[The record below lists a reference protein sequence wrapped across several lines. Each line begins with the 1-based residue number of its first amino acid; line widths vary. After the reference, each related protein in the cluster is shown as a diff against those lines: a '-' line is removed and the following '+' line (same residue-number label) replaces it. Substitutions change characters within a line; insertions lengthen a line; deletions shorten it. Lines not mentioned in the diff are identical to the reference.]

1 MFMPRDSF
9 PPGVVEQ
16 LNWYVY
22 RLIDPRNGE
31 TFYVGKGRGDRIF
44 VHAKG
49 APQAT
54 EEEDAQDLKFQRIKE
69 IQAAGLDVG
78 HVVHRHGLTS
88 SKVALEVEAALIDA
102 YPGLTNKAAGHGSHD
117 YGARHVEEI
126 IREYEAEP
134 FEVREH
140 LLLIS
145 IGVFYKAEGMT
156 VYDAVRGMWKIDGK
170 RANREKRLVL
180 ARYKE
185 MVVGAFRP
193 AEWLPA
199 TRENFPELDTS
210 MEPRWGFKGKEA
222 ESDARDYYVGKRVP
236 DRFLPQKG
244 GANPVRYCDK
254 DKNLR

>member
-1 MFMPRDSF
+1 MPRDSF
-9 PPGVVEQ
+9 PPGVEEK
-16 LNWYVY
+16 LKWYVY

-31 TFYVGKGRGDRIF
+31 TFYVGKGKEDRIF
-44 VHAKG
+44 IHSRG
-49 APQAT
+49 GLQAT
-54 EEEDAQDLKFQRIKE
+54 KEENARDLKYQRIKD

-88 SKVALEVEAALIDA
+88 SKMALEVEAALIDA
-102 YPGLTNKAAGHGSHD
+102 YPGLTNKAGGHGSHD

-134 FEVREH
+134 FEVRES

-145 IGVFYKAEGMT
+145 IGVLFKAEGMS
-156 VYDAVRGMWKIDGK
+156 VYDAVRGMW
-170 RANREKRLVL
+170 RVSRNRVQDRLVL

-193 AEWLPA
+193 DVWRGA
-199 TRENFPELDTS
+199 TKKNFPELIQEDLDVYKG
-210 MEPRWGFKGKEA
+210 RWGFEGKPA
-222 ESDARDYYVGKRVP
+222 EPDDWDYYVGKRVP